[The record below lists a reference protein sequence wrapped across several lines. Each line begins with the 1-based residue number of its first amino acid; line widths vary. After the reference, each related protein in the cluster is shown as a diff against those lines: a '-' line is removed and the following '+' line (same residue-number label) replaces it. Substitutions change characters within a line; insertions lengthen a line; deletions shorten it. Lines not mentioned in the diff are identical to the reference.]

1 MENYVYLFGTCNNV
15 ISNNI
20 ILSCRARVRRARVQ
34 YACVHTYI
42 HV

>member
-20 ILSCRARVRRARVQ
+20 ILSCCRARVHYSSRGM
-34 YACVHTYI
+34 YLGEW
-42 HV
+42 